1 MTDAPRKIGGLAPRA
16 GSDAPLGRLLRE
28 NRPTPPAATAEATSP
43 PVDVPDVDKTPA
55 PVAAARTAS
64 TAKAPRKSKPTPKR
78 SATADTGK
86 GTVTFYMP
94 HSDRERARATFKATA
109 HLEGDESFSDF
120 LTKAVNAEVARREL
134 EHGGPFA
141 GGDRPLPTGRP
152 MRS

>member
-16 GSDAPLGRLLRE
+16 AGGDAPPLGRLLRE
-28 NRPTPPAATAEATSP
+28 NREAAPAAPAPAEVAP
-43 PVDVPDVDKTPA
+43 AVDETPA
-55 PVAAARTAS
+55 PVAA
-64 TAKAPRKSKPTPKR
+64 TAKPAATRAARKPKAAPKR

-94 HSDRERARATFKATA
+94 NDDRARARATFKATA

-120 LTKAVNAEVARREL
+120 LTKAVNAEVERREL

-141 GGDRPLPTGRP
+141 GGDTPLPTGRP